1 MDLRHSGA
9 LDGLCIVSNDSDY
22 TRLALSRREQRS
34 GALVHRGK
42 MTKLADGR
50 AALLNDV
57 LFVLTD

>member
-1 MDLRHSGA
+1 MHWMDYV
-9 LDGLCIVSNDSDY
+9 CIVSNDGDY
-22 TRLALSRREQRS
+22 TRLALSRREKRS
-34 GALVHRGK
+34 GALVHRDR